1 MLPINM
7 LKGLVKWQSIAR
19 SPVGQPWLVFGGS
32 GEYIRHEVAVMG
44 WVEMGGRWKDE

>member
-1 MLPINM
+1 M

-32 GEYIRHEVAVMG
+32 GEYVRQDVTVMG
-44 WVEMGGRWKDE
+44 WREMVGRLKEEG